1 LRCLTG
7 LLTIFL
13 FQFEVRAQ
21 TAILQNEDIIVLYES
36 SLEKV
41 AGEVLRIY
49 PVLKQEL
56 ENILTWR
63 LESKPRVVLSKSH
76 QRFRKIAG
84 NAFIVAYAIPDKDLI
99 VIDYSKMKSS
109 PFDLHITL
117 KHELCHLL
125 LHQHVRDSNL
135 ARWFDEGF
143 CQLVSDGIG
152 EMLIDKNWSGL
163 DAAVLAGRTL
173 RLSRLAKNFPEDR
186 ASLMLAYAQSKSVV
200 TYIDRH
206 YGSTVIFNILADL
219 KNGDTMETAM
229 IQRLSLSTY
238 ELEKEWLNHIQSTP
252 RWIVFLANNLYG
264 ILFFLAAI
272 LTVCG
277 FILRLVRKKRW
288 EQGPEADDE

>member
-1 LRCLTG
+1 
-7 LLTIFL
+7 
-13 FQFEVRAQ
+13 
-21 TAILQNEDIIVLYES
+21 
-36 SLEKV
+36 
-41 AGEVLRIY
+41 
-49 PVLKQEL
+49 
-56 ENILTWR
+56 
-63 LESKPRVVLSKSH
+63 
-76 QRFRKIAG
+76 
-84 NAFIVAYAIPDKDLI
+84 
-99 VIDYSKMKSS
+99 
-109 PFDLHITL
+109 HITL

-200 TYIDRH
+200 AYIDRH

-219 KNGDTMETAM
+219 KNGETMETAM

-264 ILFFLAAI
+264 ILFFGAAI

>member
-1 LRCLTG
+1 MCLTG
-7 LLTIFL
+7 LLAVFS

-21 TAILQNEDIIVLYES
+21 TAILQTEDVLVLYEP

-49 PVLKQEL
+49 PLLQKEL

-63 LESKPRVVLSKSH
+63 LESKTRVVLLKSP
-76 QRFRKIAG
+76 QRFRKTAG

-99 VIDYSKMKSS
+99 VIDYSKIKSS
-109 PFDLHITL
+109 PFNLHITL

-125 LHQHVRDSNL
+125 LHQHVRDSNM

-143 CQLVSDGIG
+143 CQLVSDGVG

-163 DAAVLAGRTL
+163 DAAVVSGRTL
-173 RLSRLAKNFPEDR
+173 PLSRLAKNFPEDR
-186 ASLMLAYAQSKSVV
+186 ASLMLAYVQSKSVV

-206 YGSTVIFNILADL
+206 YGSTAIFNILADL
-219 KNGDTMETAM
+219 KNGETMETAM
-229 IQRLSLSTY
+229 MQRLSLSTY
-238 ELEKEWLNHIQSTP
+238 ELEKEWLKHIQSTP

-277 FILRLVRKKRW
+277 FILRFVRKKRW
-288 EQGPEADDE
+288 EEGQESDDE